1 MKPHILRFRTTA
13 SIFTPLLALSSLQG
27 AVVNFNESNATN
39 AWTFPVGTNLL
50 SGATAHT
57 PSAPQQPDHGGTD
70 QAGTSW
76 SVLTNNTVGTAANK
90 LESVTPNDG
99 NSVIFPLN
107 TVVNTKGYN
116 ITQFDSYAAWPD
128 SGRDNQDFT
137 VSYSTVAA
145 PATFIQLA
153 VVDNNTTTDLA
164 THTRLTDSGGIL
176 AAGVHSFKFVFG
188 SPNGQENGYAGY
200 REFIALGTA
209 VPVFDPLT
217 WTGNSG
223 SAGNANWITTADD
236 NWKKTSDGTPA
247 NFNPLAPLTFDST
260 GGNRNINAPNPV
272 TAGSLTFTN
281 GISTDYTFGG
291 QAITSSSAITSSGA
305 GNVTFNGVLQ
315 SPGLT
320 FSGSGA
326 LSLNAANPALGGNL
340 SVSTGTLNV
349 GNNGAASAATLTMSG
364 GSAKFPTALPTLG
377 GLAGTG
383 GSVILGNTTSPAA
396 THLTVGGTGATT
408 FAGTIS
414 QAAGDIARI
423 TKTGGGSLALSG
435 DNTYTGIT
443 TVAGGALYFNQRLSL
458 YHGLAASWTAA
469 NMAVNSGATLGFRIG
484 GAGEFTDSELT
495 AMSLGGFATGSSL
508 GIDTSVDYTFSRVLG
523 QGIGLSK
530 KGAAIMTLTTGNTHS
545 GPTQVLGGTL
555 KLANPGG
562 PAVTGNVL
570 IGDGSGDAF
579 LNMGANNQFGADSVV
594 TIANGTASANGKF
607 QLRGTSQTIAGLSS
621 TTVGI
626 SIIQNDETGT
636 PGYTTTP
643 GVAALT
649 INAATN
655 HSFRGII
662 RNQNGGALSL
672 IKNGPG
678 TQELINVPI
687 QANSHTGATTIN
699 GGTLKLNFSGSTTGW
714 NSNVTA
720 NTGATLQFD
729 GVWNFTKTISGAGRV
744 LKTGSGMVTQTNQD
758 GNASANSYTGG
769 TIIQEGTLKFS
780 SNGPSSGAGDGPNQ
794 TCPAGLMAPTNVIT
808 VKNGATMGIG
818 GTAALGNSGVLP
830 QYAPT
835 VNIEPGGRLWGG
847 DGGNLAFVANV
858 NLNGAGIEVTNG
870 SNAGGFNTNIALVGT
885 LTVGGNSPSTILTTG
900 TGGYATVSLGSIG
913 QPGTIFQVAN
923 ATDSSVTDLTVN
935 SILMDV
941 ANVPSPLTK
950 TGPGTMVLLGENTY
964 TGSTNVLGGVL
975 AVTGNSIPDAGKL
988 VIDGGKLDIATAAT
1002 EAVDSLYF
1010 GSDKQSAG
1018 TYGSTASAATFKD
1031 DTRFSG
1037 TGILNVGN
1045 SIWTEPNAISWTPA
1059 SILKWNP
1066 ATDRNAPY
1074 GVSHVPLAA
1083 RFAPPGPANPALNAV
1098 LNVNANA
1105 RPNEG
1110 KLEALVGFSSSA
1122 SQGTRST
1129 RFYAPTSWQYMD
1141 VMGYW
1146 AGAVASIC
1154 MPPAHVVD
1162 AAHRNGVPI
1171 LGNVFLAPTAYGG
1184 NIARVNEFLTK
1195 RPDGSF
1201 PVADKMILAA
1211 QYFRF
1216 DGWFIN
1222 METAGGNSA
1231 TATAMQDF
1239 LKYCKAQAPGMQI
1252 SWYDSMVSSGGVAWQ
1267 RRLNSS
1273 NQMFFQAG
1281 GNRVSDN
1288 IFLDFYWQGGNAISS
1303 SASLA
1308 QSLGRSPYDIYA
1320 GIDTEGAGDNGT
1332 NTWGGSTPIDW
1343 AQLFPPGQPHRA
1355 SLGIYRPEW
1364 TFNYS
1369 GNQTDAL
1376 NREIRYWSGQNND
1389 PSNTSIPAGSGNPNW
1404 PGIANFIPAKSPLST
1419 LPFVTNFNLG
1429 QGDRFMVDGVSKMN
1443 NPWTNL
1449 SLQDI
1454 LPTWKWIVS
1463 SAGTKLAPSFDYGT
1477 AYYGG
1482 TSLKVA
1488 GTLTAS
1494 QPNEIKLYQTSLP
1507 VDASTSLRLIYKPSA
1522 ASAAQ
1527 VQVGYAFEDAPAT
1540 MIYTAAGSSG
1550 TTNWTTLNASLA
1562 GSAGKKIALITLK
1575 FSSSSTISNYAVNI
1589 GRLQITNSSASP
1601 APPSALT
1608 LEGKGRNP
1616 DEAFG
1621 SQLWLSWTPSP
1632 DPVLHYNVYYR
1643 PDLSPAND
1651 SKRVWLGATPGNCF
1665 FAPDVRRFALETSGH
1680 IQVEAVG
1687 PNMAASSSISTVG
1700 PTFTFESF
1708 PDLYHPVIASYPLAS
1723 PLAVISSTSK
1733 ADNVNAFDNSIPTT
1747 VEPGGHSGEWI
1758 GLDLGVGNARQ
1769 LSAIRYVPRATLAGR
1784 MVNGVFQGSN
1794 SANFSSG
1801 VVELARVNFTPP
1813 DNVETT
1819 LLVTE
1824 PTPVRYVRYVSPEF
1838 GYCNLAELKL
1848 YAVGNPV
1855 PETPPVNL
1863 QATVSGT
1870 TATLTWSAPYVG
1882 MPFSYN
1888 VKRSTTSG
1896 GPYTTIATGVTSMSW
1911 QNTGIT
1917 PGGTY
1922 YYVLST
1928 TNGGGE
1934 SGNSA
1939 QVVVNPPASL
1949 KLTGTV
1955 IGGGTPLNA
1964 GTTFSKAFDASLS
1977 TYFEATDANGWTGYD
1992 FGAGN
1997 GKSII
2002 AIRYSPR
2009 NSDTSNANNAD
2020 FMLAGRFQ
2028 ASNTP
2033 DFSSDVVTF
2042 IALNSTPGYN
2052 THTSIGVIPTTATYR
2067 YVRYITSSVRT
2078 ANISEIEFYG
2088 GKIPTAPTSLTAS
2101 ALDTTATLNWASVSG
2116 ATRYGIQRATT
2127 PGGVYETINNN
2138 IIALT
2143 FTDTGLVAG
2152 NTYYYKVSAMNA
2164 IGEGAF
2170 SVEVSTFDP
2179 YSRWL
2184 LDNGR
2189 TPGNPNTAF
2198 DQDSDANGIRNGAE
2212 YMNPDGIKTN
2222 PLSNGITALLRVDN
2236 LVTAT
2241 LWQSPDLATWSP
2253 APLTEATDQ
2262 SGVSPGFR
2270 RITGPAPPAGGTKTF
2285 YRLKFSR

>member
-1 MKPHILRFRTTA
+1 MKPHFLRFRTA
-13 SIFTPLLALSSLQG
+13 VSFFVPMFALSSSQG
-27 AVVNFNESNATN
+27 ALVTVNESNATN
-39 AWTFPVGTNLL
+39 VWTFPVGTNLL
-50 SGATAHT
+50 NGATAHT

-70 QAGTSW
+70 QAGTLW
-76 SVLTNNTVGTAANK
+76 SVLTNNTVATAANK
-90 LESVTPNDG
+90 LESITPNDG

-107 TVVNTKGYN
+107 ISVNTKGYN
-116 ITQFDSYAAWPD
+116 ITQFDSYAGWPD
-128 SGRDNQDFT
+128 TGRDNQDFT
-137 VSYSTVAA
+137 VYYSTVSA
-145 PATFIQLA
+145 PATFVQLA
-153 VVDNNTTTDLA
+153 VVDNNTTADLA
-164 THTRLTDSGGIL
+164 THTRLTDSNGVL
-176 AAGVHSFKFVFG
+176 ATGVHSFKFVFG
-188 SPNGQENGYAGY
+188 IPNGQENGYAGY

-223 SAGNANWITTADD
+223 SAGNANWVGTADN

-247 NFNPLAPLTFDST
+247 NFNPLAPLTFDSA
-260 GGNRNINAPNPV
+260 GANRNINIPNPV

-281 GISTDYTFGG
+281 GISTDYTLGG
-291 QAITSSSAITSSGA
+291 QAITSSGVITASGA

-320 FSGSGA
+320 FSGTGA
-326 LSLNAANPALGGNL
+326 LGLNAPNPALGGNL
-340 SVSTGTLNV
+340 SVAAGTLNV
-349 GNNGAASAATLTMSG
+349 GHDGALGAATLTMSG
-364 GSAKFPTALPTLG
+364 GIAKFPTAAPTIG

-383 GSVILGNTTSPAA
+383 GSVILGNTTNPTA
-396 THLTVGGTGATT
+396 THLNVGGTGATT
-408 FAGTIS
+408 FGGTIS

-423 TKTGGGSLALSG
+423 TKTGGGTLALAG
-435 DNTYTGIT
+435 DNTYTGKT

-458 YHGLAASWTAA
+458 YHGLTTSWTPA
-469 NMAVNSGATLGFRIG
+469 NMVVNSGATLGFKIG
-484 GAGEFTDSELT
+484 GTGEFTDSELST
-495 AMSLGGFATGSSL
+495 MNLGGFAAGSSL
-508 GIDTSVDYTFSRVLG
+508 GVDTSVDYTFSRILG
-523 QGIGLSK
+523 QDIGLSK
-530 KGAAIMTLTTGNTHS
+530 RGPAIMTLATGNTHG
-545 GPTQVLGGTL
+545 GPTQVAGGTL
-555 KLANPGG
+555 RLANPSG

-570 IGDGSGDAF
+570 LGDGSGDVF
-579 LNMGANNQFGADSVV
+579 LNMAANNQFGGDSVV
-594 TIANGTASANGKF
+594 TIANGTASANAKL

-621 TTVGI
+621 PTGGI
-626 SIIQNDETGT
+626 SIVQNDETGT
-636 PGYTTTP
+636 PGFTSAP
-643 GVAALT
+643 GVAVLT

-672 IKNGPG
+672 VKNGAG
-678 TQELINVPI
+678 TQELINIPI

-699 GGTLKLNFSGSTTGW
+699 GGALKLNFSGTTTGW
-714 NSNVTA
+714 TSNVTVNA
-720 NTGATLQFD
+720 GATLQFD
-729 GVWNFTKTISGAGRV
+729 GLWNFTKTISGPGKV
-744 LKTGSGMVTQTNQD
+744 VKTGSSMVTQTNQD
-758 GNASANSYTGG
+758 GNAGANSYTGG
-769 TIIQEGTLKFS
+769 TVIQEGILKFS

-794 TCPAGLMAPTNVIT
+794 TCPAGLMAPTNIIT

-830 QYAPT
+830 QFAPT
-835 VNIEPGGRLWGG
+835 INVEPGGRLWGG
-847 DGGNLAFVANV
+847 DGSNLAFIANV
-858 NLNGAGIEVTNG
+858 NLDGAGIEITNG
-870 SNAGGFNTNIALVGT
+870 SNAGGFNSNIALVGT
-885 LTVGGNSPSTILTTG
+885 VTVTGNSPSTITTSG
-900 TGGYATVSLGSIG
+900 TGSYATASLGSIG
-913 QPGTIFQVAN
+913 LPGTTFQVADVTN
-923 ATDSSVTDLTVN
+923 SSSADLN
-935 SILMDV
+935 ISSILMDV
-941 ANVPSPLTK
+941 GNVPSPLTK
-950 TGPGTMVLLGENTY
+950 TGPGTMILLAENTY
-964 TGSTNVLGGVL
+964 TGATNVLGGTL
-975 AVTGNSIPDAGKL
+975 AATGNSIPDASKL
-988 VIDGGKLDIATAAT
+988 VIDGGKLDIATSAN
-1002 EAVDSLYF
+1002 ESVDTLYF
-1010 GSDKQSAG
+1010 GTTKQPAG

-1031 DTRFSG
+1031 DSRFSG
-1037 TGILNVGN
+1037 TGVLTVGN
-1045 SIWTEPNAISWTPA
+1045 VIWTAPNAISWTPT
-1059 SILKWNP
+1059 SILSWNP

-1074 GVSHVPLAA
+1074 GVSQVPLAA
-1083 RFAPPGPANPALNAV
+1083 RFAPPGSANPTLNAV
-1098 LNVNANA
+1098 LNVNSNA

-1110 KLEALVGFSSSA
+1110 KIEALVGFSSSA

-1129 RFYAPTSWQYMD
+1129 RFYAPTTWQYMD

-1211 QYFRF
+1211 QYFKF

-1252 SWYDSMVSSGGVAWQ
+1252 SWYDSMVSNGGVAWQ
-1267 RRLNSS
+1267 RRLNSA

-1281 GNRVSDN
+1281 ATKVSDN
-1288 IFLDFYWQGGNAISS
+1288 IFLDFYWQGGNAITS

-1369 GNQTDAL
+1369 GNQIDAL
-1376 NREIRYWSGQNND
+1376 NREIRYWSGQNSD

-1404 PGIANFIPAKSPLST
+1404 PGIANFIPAKSPLAT

-1443 NPWTNL
+1443 GQWTNL

-1482 TSLKVA
+1482 TSLRVS
-1488 GTLTAS
+1488 GTLTAG
-1494 QPNEIKLYQTSLP
+1494 QPNEIKLYQASLP
-1507 VDASTSLRLIYKPSA
+1507 VDSSTNLRLVYKPSA
-1522 ASAAQ
+1522 ATAAQ
-1527 VQVGYAFEDAPAT
+1527 VQVGYAFEDAPTT
-1540 MIYTAAGSSG
+1540 MVYSSVG
-1550 TTNWTTLNASLA
+1550 TSSTSNWTTLNTSLA
-1562 GSAGKKIALITLK
+1562 GSAGRKIAVITLK
-1575 FSSSSTISNYAVNI
+1575 FSSSSTIANYAVNI
-1589 GRLQITNSSASP
+1589 GRLQIANSSAAP
-1601 APPSALT
+1601 TPPSALT

-1621 SQLWLSWTPSP
+1621 NQLWLSWTPSP

-1651 SKRVWLGATPGNCF
+1651 SKRVWLGATPGSHF
-1665 FAPDVRRFALETSGH
+1665 FAPDVRRFAMETSGY

-1687 PNMAASSSISTVG
+1687 ANMAVSSSISTTE

-1708 PDLYHPVIASYPLAS
+1708 PNLYHPVIASYPLAS
-1723 PLAVISSTSK
+1723 PLAIISSTAR
-1733 ADNVNAFDNSIPTT
+1733 ADNVNAYDNSILTT

-1758 GLDLGVGNARQ
+1758 GLDLGAGNAKR
-1769 LSAIRYVPRATLAGR
+1769 LVAIRYVPRATLAGR

-1794 SANFSSG
+1794 TADFSSG
-1801 VVELARVNFTPP
+1801 VVELARVNSIPP
-1813 DNVETT
+1813 ENLETT

-1824 PTPVRYVRYVSPEF
+1824 PTAFRYVRYVSPEY

-1848 YAVGNPV
+1848 YAAGDPV
-1855 PETPPVNL
+1855 TETPPVNV
-1863 QATVSGT
+1863 QATASGT

-1882 MPFSYN
+1882 TPFSYN
-1888 VKRSTTSG
+1888 VKRATTNG
-1896 GPYTTIATGVTSMSW
+1896 GPYTIIATGIGSTSY
-1911 QNTGIT
+1911 QNTGINS
-1917 PGGTY
+1917 GGTY
-1922 YYVLST
+1922 YYVVST

-1934 SGNSA
+1934 SANSA
-1939 QVVVNPPASL
+1939 QVVVNPPPSL
-1949 KLTGTV
+1949 RLTGTI
-1955 IGGGTPLNA
+1955 IGGGTPLNSDTA
-1964 GTTFSKAFDASLS
+1964 RSKAFDANLS
-1977 TYFEATDANGWTGYD
+1977 TYFETTDATGWSGYD

-1997 GKSII
+1997 GRSII
-2002 AIRYSPR
+2002 GVRYSPR
-2009 NSDTSNANNAD
+2009 NSDTSNPNNAN
-2020 FMLAGRFQ
+2020 FMIAGRFQ

-2042 IALNSTPGYN
+2042 ITLNTTPGYN
-2052 THTSIGVIPTTATYR
+2052 IYTSIGVSPTTATYR
-2067 YVRYITSSVRT
+2067 YVRYVTSSVRT

-2088 GKIPTAPTSLTAS
+2088 GKVPTAPLSLTAS
-2101 ALDTTATLNWASVSG
+2101 ARDTTSTLNWASVAG
-2116 ATRYGIQRATT
+2116 ATRYKIQRATT
-2127 PGGVYETINNN
+2127 SGGTYETINSNVT
-2138 IIALT
+2138 ALT

-2152 NTYYYKVSAMNA
+2152 NTYYYKVSALNA
-2164 IGEGAF
+2164 IGEGPLSA
-2170 SVEVSTFDP
+2170 EVSTFDA

-2184 LDNGR
+2184 LDNGQ
-2189 TPGNPNTAF
+2189 TPGNPDTAF
-2198 DQDSDANGIRNGAE
+2198 DQDTDADGIQNGAE
-2212 YMNPDGIKTN
+2212 YMNPGGIRTG
-2222 PLSNGITALLRVDN
+2222 SGITAVLRIDN
-2236 LVTAT
+2236 FVSAT
-2241 LWQSPDLATWSP
+2241 LWQSADLTTWEPAT
-2253 APLTEATDQ
+2253 LTEAVDQ
-2262 SGVSPGFR
+2262 SDLPSGFHR
-2270 RITGPAPPAGGTKTF
+2270 VAGPQPSGEAKTF
-2285 YRLKFSR
+2285 YRLKFLR